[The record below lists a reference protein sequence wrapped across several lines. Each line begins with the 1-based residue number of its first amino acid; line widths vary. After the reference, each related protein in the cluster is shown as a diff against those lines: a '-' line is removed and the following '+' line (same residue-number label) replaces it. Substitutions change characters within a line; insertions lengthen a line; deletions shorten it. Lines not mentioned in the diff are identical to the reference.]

1 MGIFNPYSVDTDDS
15 RDQCKVNG
23 YIIDR
28 SKNCRATLKTTVF
41 SNSKQV
47 VEKIEEKVQTGE
59 TVEEF
64 TFSVSEGENAQFSN
78 SVSFGSSFSQS
89 ADSTTGSSSN
99 HCVDENTCR
108 STETGKTVEKSKTAE
123 KSGSFEESQSDSQ
136 NTESSTSDTKTK
148 STSTEQSSSTT
159 KEKSLEA
166 TAGFSGLG
174 FSASVTG

>member
-123 KSGSFEESQSDSQ
+123 KSSSFEATASQSQSSEESNSD
-136 NTESSTSDTKTK
+136 TETSSTSRAVHQRDIRDK
-148 STSTEQSSSTT
+148 
-159 KEKSLEA
+159 
-166 TAGFSGLG
+166 
-174 FSASVTG
+174 